1 MPHVDGNGDIFHH
14 GIHLSGGILFTGIYD
29 ETVGSGSGHH
39 TPAFDIGEKGLVTG
53 VAAALSFVLAALKEK
68 PKCNSFQPADLESM
82 LKLIE

>member
-1 MPHVDGNGDIFHH
+1 MAVKDVFINDVEGYKHIGYN
-14 GIHLSGGILFTGIYD
+14 
-29 ETVGSGSGHH
+29 
-39 TPAFDIGEKGLVTG
+39 TPDDFLNAFYFDFDVRIGEKGLVTG